1 MLDDDVTGI
10 INTIL
15 DYSINSA
22 SETKYLVENESVTM
36 EKLFNIWLENVN
48 VNINGVPTGLQEL
61 SKEYYK
67 ERWSGSSLCLMKV
80 QDWKNISFD
89 GTTISVPMTLYF
101 VNGSS
106 VYVKRENEKEYKL
119 GSDKYSLNE
128 AMKSILGEKKNED
141 IVVQKPFD
149 RWFTKYPTPYLVR
162 KGVLKNY
169 LAIKTIQS
177 KADEVISKV
186 LPYLF
191 VIEKGTQEL
200 FNRGV
205 DYKDKELE
213 QIVTNLKTV
222 LEKYKTEK
230 DRTPAH
236 AVPFDQ
242 KYSHLI
248 PDLRNILTEEL
259 YRQGYR
265 ALLSG
270 LGFVDVIQGISNT
283 RRESVLN
290 PKPFIAEVNAGVDG
304 FKSILL
310 DVINLIIKE
319 NKLDHRKLFSDVKPL
334 KIVNSPIRI
343 NVEELLESIRSGYD
357 RGVLS
362 IQSYI
367 ESLGFDFDKERER
380 RQKELDNALE
390 DLFYPHLIQNRE
402 DVPDRMIP
410 SKPRNEKNEDQNKK
424 KNTPESKNFQAE
436 IEEAESKY
444 IRLRQREPSEFE
456 EDSFKIIWLSKSK
469 GIKAVIGRLK
479 GEKTTT
485 IQSYLFDKEKW
496 TEEEAKKWVKEH
508 GGKVEASLEYILSV
522 LEEDLEIAPYQ
533 TLEDLPKAVKKYPE
547 HAQKIWK
554 EAFNSA
560 YKSGKGEAYAFRV
573 AWSAL
578 QKYMNKQKGEK
589 K

>member
-1 MLDDDVTGI
+1 MDGLGDGLFQAFLNWLYSSGSLTISSDYHERCNLVRQMLDDDVTGI

-22 SETKYLVENESVTM
+22 SETKYLIENKNDTM
-36 EKLFNIWLENVN
+36 EKLLNIWLENVN
-48 VNINGVPTGLQEL
+48 INVNGIPTGLQEL
-61 SKEYYK
+61 AREYYK

-80 QDWKNISFD
+80 ANWKNITV
-89 GTTISVPMTLYF
+89 GENTISVPMILYF

-106 VYVKRENEKEYKL
+106 IYIKREDEKSYKL
-119 GSDKYSLNE
+119 GSDKYSLKPE
-128 AMKSILGEKKNED
+128 MTSFLPEKNGED
-141 IVVQKPFD
+141 IVVQKPFG
-149 RWFTKYPTPYLVR
+149 RWFDKYPTPYLVR

-191 VIEKGTQEL
+191 VIEKGSQEL

-213 QIVTNLKTV
+213 QIVVNLKTV

-230 DRTPAH
+230 DRTPAT

-270 LGFVDVIQGISNT
+270 LGFVDVIQGISST

-304 FKSILL
+304 FKSMLL
-310 DVINLIIKE
+310 DIINLIISK
-319 NKLDHRKLFSDVKPL
+319 NKSEHRKFFSHENP
-334 KIVNSPIRI
+334 IVIVSSPIRI

-367 ESLGFDFDKERER
+367 EALGFDFDKERER
-380 RQKELDNALE
+380 RQKELDDALE

-402 DVPDRMIP
+402 DVPDRLIP

-424 KNTPESKNFQAE
+424 KNTPESKD
-436 IEEAESKY
+436 
-444 IRLRQREPSEFE
+444 L
-456 EDSFKIIWLSKSK
+456 
-469 GIKAVIGRLK
+469 KAQTK
-479 GEKTTT
+479 
-485 IQSYLFDKEKW
+485 
-496 TEEEAKKWVKEH
+496 
-508 GGKVEASLEYILSV
+508 
-522 LEEDLEIAPYQ
+522 EDLEIAPYQ
-533 TLEDLPKAVKKYPE
+533 NLEDLPKAVKKYPE

-560 YKSGKGEAYAFRV
+560 YSSGKGEAYAFRV

-578 QKYMNKQKGEK
+578 QKYMRKQKGEEK
-589 K
+589 